1 MTKALHI
8 SKRLTLI
15 FLFFC
20 LSLQAHEY
28 YVSISD
34 IEYNPEAQSLE
45 ITLKLFTDDLELALQ
60 QADSSA
66 VLSPEDS
73 LSSPDSLMANYCQQ
87 SFSVQLNGQSVS
99 YSYIGYEF
107 EEDVT
112 FCYLEAEKIEFNQ
125 LKEATVAIENSLL
138 MDILP
143 SQVNLVHLRVGDQ
156 KRSLLLRAGQ
166 ERKSVTLP

>member
-8 SKRLTLI
+8 YKRLLLI
-15 FLFFC
+15 ILFFC
-20 LSLQAHEY
+20 SSLQAHEY

-34 IEYNPEAQSLE
+34 IEYNTKTQSLE

-60 QADSSA
+60 QTDSSA

-73 LSSPDSLMANYCQQ
+73 LSSQDSLIADYCLK
-87 SFSVQLNGQSVS
+87 SFSVNLNGNEAP
-99 YSYIGYEF
+99 YTYIGYEF

-112 FCYLEAEKIEFNQ
+112 FCYLEAENFDFNG
-125 LKEATVAIENSLL
+125 LVDANIAIENSLL
-138 MDILP
+138 IDILP
-143 SQVNLVHLRVGDQ
+143 SQVNLVHLRIGDQ

-166 ERKSVTLP
+166 TRKTVTLQ